1 MKRWIAFVA
10 FVGLVAACS
19 QPEETVERLDLGDFV
34 LGHNVVVAPDL
45 QKGPTSRN
53 AEPEELI
60 AAVQAAVGSRLGK
73 YDGDRLVHLGI
84 NIGGYALGR
93 RGIPLIYTPKS
104 AFVVTVSVW
113 DDRAGEKFTKEP
125 KQLLIFENFTDGA
138 IIGTGYT
145 RSRDQQIATLAN
157 NTARRIEA
165 YLAENAVCMTDEA
178 TDEELEACW
187 PIDEAG

>member
-60 AAVQAAVGSRLGK
+60 AAVQAAVDSRLGK

-104 AFVVTVSVW
+104 AFVVTISVW

-125 KQLLIFENFTDGA
+125 KQLLIFENFADGA

-178 TDEELEACW
+178 TDEELAACW

>member
-1 MKRWIAFVA
+1 MKRWIALA
-10 FVGLVAACS
+10 ALVGLVAACS
-19 QPEETVERLDLGDFV
+19 QPEETAERLDLGDFV

-60 AAVQAAVGSRLGK
+60 AAVQGAVAARLGK

-104 AFVVTVSVW
+104 AFVVTVTVW

-125 KQLLIFENFTDGA
+125 KQLLIFENFGDGA
-138 IIGTGYT
+138 VIGTGYT

-157 NTARRIEA
+157 NTARKIEA
-165 YLAENAVCMTDEA
+165 YLAENAICMTDDA
-178 TDEELEACW
+178 TEEQLAECW
-187 PIDEAG
+187 PLDEAN

>member
-1 MKRWIAFVA
+1 MKRWIALA
-10 FVGLVAACS
+10 ALVGLIAACS
-19 QPEETVERLDLGDFV
+19 QPEETAERLDLGDFV

-60 AAVQAAVGSRLGK
+60 AAVQAAVDNRLGK

-93 RGIPLIYTPKS
+93 RGIPLVYTPKS

-125 KQLLIFENFTDGA
+125 KQILVFENFGDGA

-145 RSRDQQIATLAN
+145 RTREQQIATLAA
-157 NTARRIEA
+157 NTARKIEA

-178 TDEELEACW
+178 TEKELEACW
-187 PIDEAG
+187 PLDAAN

>member
-1 MKRWIAFVA
+1 MKRWFALAAFVST
-10 FVGLVAACS
+10 VAACS
-19 QPEETVERLDLGDFV
+19 QPDETVERLDLGDFV

-53 AEPEELI
+53 AEPDELV
-60 AAVQAAVGSRLGK
+60 AAVQAAVDKRLGQ

-84 NIGGYALGR
+84 NIGGYSLGR

-125 KQLLIFENFTDGA
+125 KQILAFENLGDGP

-145 RSRDQQIATLAN
+145 RSREQQIQTLAN
-157 NTARRIEA
+157 NTARKIEA
-165 YLAENAVCMTDEA
+165 YLAENAVCMTDEV
-178 TDEELEACW
+178 TEKELEACW
-187 PIDEAG
+187 PTD